1 MASLGDIHEMNQN
14 KADCGIVWFN
24 KRSMSKIKTLHCESE
39 LAHLG
44 SRVVARQTLINPLI
58 PQSY

>member
-1 MASLGDIHEMNQN
+1 
-14 KADCGIVWFN
+14 
-24 KRSMSKIKTLHCESE
+24 MSKIETLHCESE

-58 PQSY
+58 PQSDGLHLQHLSIL

>member
-1 MASLGDIHEMNQN
+1 MASLGNIHEMSQN

-24 KRSMSKIKTLHCESE
+24 KRSMSKTLHCESE